1 MLPFAL
7 LTGLLAELAIYATLA
22 QHFLDK
28 SWGISAIAAAGAVL
42 GLRAGIV
49 AVTWAFAR
57 AYPSP
62 ARRLTAAE
70 SLRMI

>member
-7 LTGLLAELAIYATLA
+7 LIGLLAELAIYATLA

-49 AVTWAFAR
+49 AVT
-57 AYPSP
+57 
-62 ARRLTAAE
+62 
-70 SLRMI
+70 